1 MEITIRVLST
11 FELDFSSNESN
22 FSVTCFCIYTKL
34 LKKKYN
40 APLLPTKPCWT
51 ASQWLLSKHRVND
64 EVWIVH
70 SNLHILMCADR
81 VVDLTDK
88 DIIYK
93 SALENTKE
101 ENIFAVC
108 LRIIVWM
115 IYDVSIVCII
125 VRKWICFTKKI
136 KRKYPSLISYIYL
149 YGICKAHILVTHQKK
164 RLIFLRFIIPFL
176 RKTVWGTINSSWS

>member
-34 LKKKYN
+34 LKKSTMPPYYRRSH
-40 APLLPTKPCWT
+40 AE
-51 ASQWLLSKHRVND
+51 QRHND
-64 EVWIVH
+64 YCLTSRKWKVWIVH

-115 IYDVSIVCII
+115 IWCEHRMHYCA
-125 VRKWICFTKKI
+125 KWICFTKKI

-164 RLIFLRFIIPFL
+164 
-176 RKTVWGTINSSWS
+176 KTYLSAIHNTLSKKNRVRNNK

>member
-1 MEITIRVLST
+1 M
-11 FELDFSSNESN
+11 
-22 FSVTCFCIYTKL
+22 
-34 LKKKYN
+34 
-40 APLLPTKPCWT
+40 
-51 ASQWLLSKHRVND
+51 
-64 EVWIVH
+64 WIVH

-93 SALENTKE
+93 SALENMKE

-176 RKTVWGTINSSWS
+176 RKTVWGTINSSWSLKSLRASLTKSHHNLVIAFDNLFFSKLEPPVAKTYCRIIRIKIRDYP